1 MRAII
6 ALALGLALAVV
17 GSLAV
22 AGSSYTPPAASG
34 GGVDGD
40 GTGVTDASAFRTA
53 LGLGTAATLT
63 AGTSANNAVQ
73 LDGTGKLP
81 AVDGSQLTGIAGATP
96 SASAVGYT
104 PASGADWADPDP
116 TDVAGALDT
125 LASRVVAAEAEYA
138 PALTVCPSGCAYSSV
153 QAAVTAAA
161 SSSPTDGQSAV
172 VEVYPGTYVENV
184 TLSAHIA
191 LVGMGGP
198 GHNFPVI
205 SGKVT
210 ADYGTTA
217 GPYNVAAS
225 LSRLRISSPA
235 GDYGLDFT
243 GSGAQALHLHDV
255 AVYMGLTGKGV
266 RVANSG
272 TQGGFSSIIYAD
284 DLLVHGSGANANAG
298 MEVSAGR
305 VNFTGP
311 TRLNSPVYAPVLAI
325 SGTGLVWQTGGT
337 LAVDGSI
344 THSSS
349 GSSSLISV
357 SGTVASGAI
366 ISQSAGTLLLGQV
379 GGYSATPS
387 QAAVVS
393 RSGGT
398 CIYSLGSIAGVNYLA
413 PTTGGCSAQT
423 SNGLYAAFQQI
434 DSELSALASTTSQAD
449 ALPYFTGAGTA
460 STTTLTSTARGL
472 LDDATA
478 GDMRTTLGLGSAA
491 TLTAGTS
498 AGNVVTLDG
507 TGKLPAVDGSAL
519 TGISSSPYAADSW
532 DAVWEA
538 ADGDTGW
545 SLGGGSVASVS
556 TVTTTGGR
564 SAYTITTIG
573 SNSANGSRSLVSSPD
588 STFEL
593 RAQVYL
599 THEATAGDP
608 QTWFAFGA
616 FGRTW
621 RLVLGPAG
629 IGSHTGSAIA
639 GYPRSGTPI
648 NDWVT
653 VTIRVYSPDVST
665 TPDNTSLTM
674 EVWVGEI
681 LAYSV
686 SGVSTLSSGTSNG
699 YFTVGCTTVA
709 GSAAVAWVAWRDGTN
724 AAPPS
729 YTYRGLGYAPD
740 VAAP

>member
-6 ALALGLALAVV
+6 GLALGIALAVV

-22 AGSSYTPPAASG
+22 AGSSYTQPAASG
-34 GGVDGD
+34 GGVEGD
-40 GTGVTDASAFRTA
+40 GTGVTDASAFRSA
-53 LGLGTAATLT
+53 LGLGTAAVLA
-63 AGTSANNAVQ
+63 AGSAPSNVVQ
-73 LDGTGKLP
+73 LDGAGALP
-81 AVDGSQLTGIAGATP
+81 AVDGSALTGIP
-96 SASAVGYT
+96 VGI
-104 PASGADWADPDP
+104 P
-116 TDVAGALDT
+116 
-125 LASRVVAAEAEYA
+125 E
-138 PALTVCPSGCAYSSV
+138 
-153 QAAVTAAA
+153 
-161 SSSPTDGQSAV
+161 
-172 VEVYPGTYVENV
+172 
-184 TLSAHIA
+184 
-191 LVGMGGP
+191 GGLM
-198 GHNFPVI
+198 
-205 SGKVT
+205 
-210 ADYGTTA
+210 Y
-217 GPYNVAAS
+217 
-225 LSRLRISSPA
+225 
-235 GDYGLDFT
+235 
-243 GSGAQALHLHDV
+243 QALLKVSDLD
-255 AVYMGLTGKGV
+255 YE
-266 RVANSG
+266 SG
-272 TQGGFSSIIYAD
+272 WTSLGGAAFYETSAFTAAD
-284 DLLVHGSGANANAG
+284 DLL
-298 MEVSAGR
+298 
-305 VNFTGP
+305 T
-311 TRLNSPVYAPVLAI
+311 
-325 SGTGLVWQTGGT
+325 
-337 LAVDGSI
+337 
-344 THSSS
+344 
-349 GSSSLISV
+349 
-357 SGTVASGAI
+357 
-366 ISQSAGTLLLGQV
+366 
-379 GGYSATPS
+379 
-387 QAAVVS
+387 
-393 RSGGT
+393 
-398 CIYSLGSIAGVNYLA
+398 SIAGQSWSSGTQLLA
-413 PTTGGCSAQT
+413 LTGT
-423 SNGLYAAFQQI
+423 
-434 DSELSALASTTSQAD
+434 D
-449 ALPYFTGAGTA
+449 
-460 STTTLTSTARGL
+460 
-472 LDDATA
+472 TA
-478 GDMRTTLGLGSAA
+478 GLVST
-491 TLTAGTS
+491 GTS
-498 AGNVVTLDG
+498 AGNVVVLDG
-507 TGKLPAVDGSAL
+507 SAKLPAVDGSAL
-519 TGISSSPYAADSW
+519 TGVSASPYAADSW